1 MSVYSACKGVWNRV
15 APQRVRR
22 AIWVATPAPLKK
34 MRTRAL
40 RSLERTAEHD
50 EVYDAEYYEHI
61 IEPAMAASAEAMSE
75 AIARDLAPA
84 SVIDVG
90 CGSGGLLAAL
100 RERGVPGRGLEY
112 AEAGIERCRAR
123 GLEVAKFDIEHD
135 DPPGWRAEVAISTE
149 VAEHLPASC
158 ADRFCDLL
166 GAGADT
172 VVLTAATPGTGG
184 TDHVNEQPNEYWIA
198 KFVARGF
205 ALDRAMTDAWRA
217 RWREAGVAG
226 CFARTVMIFRRGEQS
241 A

>member
-1 MSVYSACKGVWNRV
+1 MSVYRTCKGVWSRV

-22 AIWVATPAPLKK
+22 AIWIATPAPIKTL
-34 MRTRAL
+34 RTRAL
-40 RSLERTAEHD
+40 RSLERGAEHD

-75 AIARDLAPA
+75 AIVRDLAPA

-112 AEAGIERCRAR
+112 AAAGIERCRGR
-123 GLEVAKFDIEHD
+123 GLEVEKFDIEAD
-135 DPPGWRAEVAISTE
+135 EPLGWRAEVAISTE

-166 GAGADT
+166 AGSADT
-172 VVLTAATPGTGG
+172 VVLTAATPGSGG
-184 TDHVNEQPNEYWIA
+184 TDHVNEQPNDYWIE
-198 KFVARGF
+198 KFGARGF
-205 ALDRAMTDAWRA
+205 AFDRVMTDDWRR

-226 CFARTVMIFRRGEQS
+226 CFARTVMIFRKDEQ
-241 A
+241 AK